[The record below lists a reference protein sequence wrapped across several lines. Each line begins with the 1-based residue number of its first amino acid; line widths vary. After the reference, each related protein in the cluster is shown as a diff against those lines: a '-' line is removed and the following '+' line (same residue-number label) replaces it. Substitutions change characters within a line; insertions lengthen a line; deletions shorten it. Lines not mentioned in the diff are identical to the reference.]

1 VVEDLARI
9 KERLVDMLPEL
20 RRKYGVGRLWVFGS
34 RARGQE
40 VAGSDLDL
48 LVEFERR
55 GISLFGFVGL
65 EQEIGDRL
73 GMKVDLVGLS
83 ALRPEIRSNVVAEA
97 HTI

>member
-1 VVEDLARI
+1 
-9 KERLVDMLPEL
+9 
-20 RRKYGVGRLWVFGS
+20 
-34 RARGQE
+34 
-40 VAGSDLDL
+40 
-48 LVEFERR
+48 
-55 GISLFGFVGL
+55 VGL